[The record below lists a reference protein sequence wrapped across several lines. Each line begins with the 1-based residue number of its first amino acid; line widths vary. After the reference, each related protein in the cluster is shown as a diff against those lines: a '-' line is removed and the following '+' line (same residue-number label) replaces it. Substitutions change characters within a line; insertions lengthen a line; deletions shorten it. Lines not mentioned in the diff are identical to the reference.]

1 MKRKFG
7 GRGLKSLREVY
18 EETRSRVWCY
28 MFVSDDMW
36 IKEALKQETRKEC
49 NSVKKQREKVQ
60 HLLAR
65 CKMLVSSEY
74 LAIYNR
80 ALIMMAVARAK
91 EQNLLDQN
99 VKWYQEK

>member
-28 MFVSDDMW
+28 TFVSDDMW

-49 NSVKKQREKVQ
+49 NSVKDEAMLALQAKDKTVHLEEKYMK
-60 HLLAR
+60 L
-65 CKMLVSSEY
+65 E
-74 LAIYNR
+74 
-80 ALIMMAVARAK
+80 
-91 EQNLLDQN
+91 
-99 VKWYQEK
+99 